1 MTSASGDL
9 HDSRRPRPR
18 KGIFE
23 VARSA
28 WDDLGDLI
36 HAELALLRVE
46 ISEKL
51 TLAAW
56 SASLIGT
63 GIVLLLATLVLLLQA
78 AIGALVALGLSWM
91 IAVLI
96 VAAIA
101 LVVGGSLIWTGLNN
115 LSRRLTPSKTIAQIQ
130 KDARTLTGAK

>member
-1 MTSASGDL
+1 MTSASGD
-9 HDSRRPRPR
+9 SRHPRAR
-18 KGIFE
+18 KGIIE

-36 HAELALLRVE
+36 HAELALLRAE

-63 GIVLLLATLVLLLQA
+63 GVVLLLATLVLLLQA
-78 AIGALVALGLSWM
+78 AIGALVALGLSWVA
-91 IAVLI
+91 AVLI

-101 LVVGGSLIWTGLNN
+101 SLIGGSLVWTGINN
-115 LSRRLTPSKTIAQIQ
+115 LARRLTPTKTIAQIQ

>member
-1 MTSASGDL
+1 MTSASG
-9 HDSRRPRPR
+9 DSRRPRPR
-18 KGIFE
+18 KGIIE

-28 WDDLGDLI
+28 WDNLGDLI
-36 HAELALLRVE
+36 DAELALLRAE

-63 GIVLLLATLVLLLQA
+63 GVVLLLATLVLLLQA
-78 AIGALVALGLSWM
+78 AIGALVALGLSWVA
-91 IAVLI
+91 AVLI

-101 LVVGGSLIWTGLNN
+101 SLIGGSLVWTGINN
-115 LSRRLTPSKTIAQIQ
+115 LARRLTPTKTIAQIQ

>member
-1 MTSASGDL
+1 MTSASGD
-9 HDSRRPRPR
+9 SRHPRAR
-18 KGIFE
+18 KRIIE

-36 HAELALLRVE
+36 HAELALLRAE

-63 GIVLLLATLVLLLQA
+63 GVVLLLATLVLMLQA
-78 AIGALVALGLSWM
+78 AIGALVALGLSWVA
-91 IAVLI
+91 AVLI

-101 LVVGGSLIWTGLNN
+101 SLVGGSLVWTGINN
-115 LSRRLTPSKTIAQIQ
+115 LARRLTPTKTIAQIQ

>member
-1 MTSASGDL
+1 MTSASGD
-9 HDSRRPRPR
+9 SRRPRAR
-18 KGIFE
+18 NGIIE

-36 HAELALLRVE
+36 HAELALLRAE

-63 GIVLLLATLVLLLQA
+63 GVVLLLATLVLLLQA
-78 AIGALVALGLSWM
+78 AIGTLVALGLSWVA
-91 IAVLI
+91 AVLI

-101 LVVGGSLIWTGLNN
+101 SLVGGSLVWRGINN
-115 LSRRLTPSKTIAQIQ
+115 LARRLTPTKTIAQVQ
-130 KDARTLTGAK
+130 KDARALTGAK

>member
-1 MTSASGDL
+1 MTSASGD
-9 HDSRRPRPR
+9 SRHPRAR
-18 KGIFE
+18 KGIIE

-36 HAELALLRVE
+36 DAELALLRAE

-63 GIVLLLATLVLLLQA
+63 GVVLLLATLVLLLQA
-78 AIGALVALGLSWM
+78 AIGALVALGLSWVA
-91 IAVLI
+91 AVLI

-101 LVVGGSLIWTGLNN
+101 SLIGGSLVWTGINN
-115 LSRRLTPSKTIAQIQ
+115 LARRLTPTKTIAQIQ

>member
-1 MTSASGDL
+1 
-9 HDSRRPRPR
+9 
-18 KGIFE
+18 
-23 VARSA
+23 
-28 WDDLGDLI
+28 
-36 HAELALLRVE
+36 LLRAE

-63 GIVLLLATLVLLLQA
+63 GVVLLLATLVLLLQA
-78 AIGALVALGLSWM
+78 AIGALVALGLSWVA
-91 IAVLI
+91 AVLI

-101 LVVGGSLIWTGLNN
+101 SLIGGSLVWTGINN
-115 LSRRLTPSKTIAQIQ
+115 LARRLTPTKTIAQIQ